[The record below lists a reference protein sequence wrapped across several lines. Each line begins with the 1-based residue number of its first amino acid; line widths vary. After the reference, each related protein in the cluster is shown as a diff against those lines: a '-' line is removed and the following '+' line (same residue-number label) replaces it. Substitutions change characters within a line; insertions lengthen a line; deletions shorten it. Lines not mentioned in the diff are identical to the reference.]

1 MLGSVFKNANVL
13 VTGHTGFKG
22 GWLCTWLNH
31 LGANVHGYSLATAP
45 ENQLFSDLGLSAK
58 MASDTR
64 EDVRDLR
71 SVRMVF
77 DKVQPRFVFHLAAQA
92 IVRQSFEE
100 PLDTFESN
108 LMGTLNVLEAVRL
121 ASNPTVCVVVSSDK
135 CYENREWLNA
145 YREDDAMGGYDPYSA
160 SKGCVEIAT
169 ASYRRSFFTEK
180 SPHRIASARAGN
192 VIGGGDWAK
201 DRIVPDVFR
210 ALRTNTP
217 IPIRNKYSTRPWQH
231 VLEPL
236 SGYLWLAA
244 NMASPELMRL
254 PHGEISGSFNFGPTP
269 QSNRTVVEIVEEIL
283 KHVPGSWVDA
293 STPNSVHE
301 AGKLNVTIDK
311 AFHLLGWSP
320 TWDFQSAIKKT
331 VDWYT
336 GFEKSTNAYDLTL
349 SQILDYSSTALS
361 QNNMW
366 AKR

>member
-1 MLGSVFKNANVL
+1 MFGSVFENSKVL

-22 GWLCTWLNH
+22 SWLCTWLKE
-31 LGANVHGYSLATAP
+31 LGAEVHGFSLGADQ
-45 ENQLFSDLGLSAK
+45 ENSLFEDLGLKAK
-58 MASDTR
+58 LASDTR
-64 EDVRDLR
+64 GNISDLDAVKQVIETVR
-71 SVRMVF
+71 
-77 DKVQPRFVFHLAAQA
+77 PRFVFHLAAQA
-92 IVRQSFEE
+92 IVRLSFTH
-100 PLDTFESN
+100 PLETFKDN
-108 LMGTLNVLEAVRL
+108 VLGTLNILETIRL
-121 ASNPTVCVVVSSDK
+121 SDTPTVCVVVSSDK

-145 YREDDAMGGYDPYSA
+145 YREDDAMGGFDPYSA

-169 ASYRRSFFTEK
+169 ASYRRSFFTEN
-180 SPHRIASARAGN
+180 SAHRIASARAGN

-210 ALRTNTP
+210 ALQSDAP
-217 IPIRNKYSTRPWQH
+217 IPIRNKSSTRPWQH

-244 NMASPELMRL
+244 NLASPELMNL
-254 PHGEISGSFNFGPTP
+254 PQGEVAGSFNFGPSP
-269 QSNRTVVEIVEEIL
+269 QSNRTVVEVVEEIL
-283 KHVPGSWVDA
+283 KHAPGTWVDA

-336 GFEKSTNAYDLTL
+336 GRHRGVNAYELTIE
-349 SQILDYSSTALS
+349 QILDYSNTARSLK
-361 QNNMW
+361 NAW
-366 AKR
+366 ALR

>member
-1 MLGSVFKNANVL
+1 MFGSVFENSKVL

-22 GWLCTWLNH
+22 SWLCTWLNK
-31 LGANVHGYSLATAP
+31 LGAEVHGFSLGGDQ
-45 ENQLFSDLGLSAK
+45 ENSLFADLGLK
-58 MASDTR
+58 TKLASDARGNISDLDAVKRVIET
-64 EDVRDLR
+64 VR
-71 SVRMVF
+71 
-77 DKVQPRFVFHLAAQA
+77 PRFVFHLAAQA
-92 IVRQSFEE
+92 IVRLSFTE
-100 PLDTFESN
+100 PLETFKDN
-108 LMGTLNVLEAVRL
+108 VMGTLNVLEAIRL
-121 ASNPTVCVVVSSDK
+121 SDNPTVCVVVSSDK

-210 ALRTNTP
+210 ALRTKTP

-244 NMASPELMRL
+244 NMVSPELMRL
-254 PHGEISGSFNFGPTP
+254 PHGEIAGSFNFGPTP

-293 STPNSVHE
+293 SSPNSVHE

-331 VDWYT
+331 VEWYT
-336 GFEKSTNAYDLTL
+336 GFENSTNAYDLTL
-349 SQILDYSSTALS
+349 SQILDYSNTALS

-366 AKR
+366 ATR

>member
-1 MLGSVFKNANVL
+1 
-13 VTGHTGFKG
+13 
-22 GWLCTWLNH
+22 
-31 LGANVHGYSLATAP
+31 
-45 ENQLFSDLGLSAK
+45 
-58 MASDTR
+58 
-64 EDVRDLR
+64 
-71 SVRMVF
+71 
-77 DKVQPRFVFHLAAQA
+77 VFHLAAQA
-92 IVRQSFEE
+92 IVRQSFED
-100 PLDTFESN
+100 PLETFESN
-108 LMGTLNVLEAVRL
+108 VLGTLNVLEAIRL
-121 ASNPTVCVVVSSDK
+121 SSNPTVCVVVSSDK

-169 ASYRRSFFTEK
+169 ASYRRSFFNEK

-210 ALRTNTP
+210 ALRNKAP
-217 IPIRNKYSTRPWQH
+217 IPVRNKHSTRPWQH

-244 NMASPELMRL
+244 NMASPELMRF

-283 KHVPGSWVDA
+283 RHVPGSWVDA

-336 GFEKSTNAYDLTL
+336 GFENSTDAYEMTL

-361 QNNMW
+361 QNNTW
-366 AKR
+366 ATR

>member
-1 MLGSVFKNANVL
+1 MFGSIFRNSHVL

-22 GWLCTWLNH
+22 RWLCTWLNQ
-31 LGANVHGYSLATAP
+31 LGATVHGFSLASDR
-45 ENQLFSDLGLSAK
+45 ENQLFADLGLGAK
-58 MASDTR
+58 LATDSRGDI
-64 EDVRDLR
+64 RDIAA
-71 SVRMVF
+71 VKEVF
-77 DKVQPRFVFHLAAQA
+77 QKVKPRFVFHLAAQA
-92 IVRQSFEE
+92 IVRQSFTE
-100 PLDTFESN
+100 PLETFEAN
-108 LMGTLNVLEAVRL
+108 VMGTLNLLEAIRVTTH
-121 ASNPTVCVVVSSDK
+121 PTVCVVVSSDK

-145 YREDDAMGGYDPYSA
+145 YREDDAMGGFDPYSA

-169 ASYRRSFFTEK
+169 ASYRRSFFTAS

-210 ALRTNTP
+210 ALRNKSP

-244 NMASPELMRL
+244 NLASPELMNL
-254 PHGEISGSFNFGPTP
+254 PQGEVSGSFNFGPSP
-269 QSNRTVVEIVEEIL
+269 QSNRTVVEVVDEIL
-283 KHVPGSWVDA
+283 KHVSGTWIDA

-336 GFEKSTNAYDLTL
+336 GHARSADSYELTRE
-349 SQILDYSSTALS
+349 QILDYSNAAHSLKNAWAL
-361 QNNMW
+361 
-366 AKR
+366 R